1 MLLSV
6 QQKYILDTLRK
17 LRAVRRRQLAVL
29 VREKFQFVPE
39 TVEPRMNTMLRQL
52 RMGTNDIF
60 LDGDIIRLSG
70 AQPNALCLE
79 AIDVML
85 EISQGAPGDFTM
97 YANRPELLRFSW
109 GEDPRLFTV
118 AELAAPIRPTVE
130 GLERRK
136 RVIWISGGGTD
147 PEGLSLPPKH
157 FFAVRQSD
165 GFHRFYGSNGS

>member
-39 TVEPRMNTMLRQL
+39 TVEPRMNAMLRQL
-52 RMGTNDIF
+52 RMGTNDIL
-60 LDGDIIRLSG
+60 LDGDIIHLSG
-70 AQPNALCLE
+70 IQPDVLRLE

-85 EISQGAPGDFTM
+85 ELSEGTPRDFTM
-97 YANRPELLRFSW
+97 HVNRPELLRFSW

-118 AELAAPIRPTVE
+118 AELFNPIHSAE
-130 GLERRK
+130 DGLARRK
-136 RVIWISGGGTD
+136 RVVWISGSGTA
-147 PEGLSLPPKH
+147 PEGLILPPKH
-157 FFAVRQSD
+157 FFAVHQAD
-165 GFHRFYGSNGS
+165 GSHRFYGSNGP